1 MIDFA
6 NPAALL
12 LLLPLLAFVLLVWRQ
27 YGQGRFRAR
36 LSLASRV
43 AIFTLLI
50 LALAGLTL
58 GRPLDRQA
66 VVFVADLSASTRSAQ
81 ADQARYIN
89 QAISAKDPD
98 DAYAVIAAGG
108 EPVVERVLST
118 AHGFDGFKSS
128 VAADGSD
135 LGAALRLAG
144 ALLPDGYR
152 QRVVLLSDGQ
162 ETVGDVVAQARLL
175 RTRGVVVDVLP
186 LDVWGGPE
194 VLIDQVTAPDV
205 AHEGERF
212 GVRVQAVSNV
222 ETRAT
227 VRAYVDGALL
237 GEQTVQLGM
246 GATDVHF
253 SAEASESGLH
263 DLRATISDA
272 SDTLAQNNEG
282 RAVLRVQGPPGIL
295 VDRAAR
301 RRSRGD
307 CIGALE
313 RRACA
318 SRLARLPA
326 CPIRSMR
333 WARSRPWC
341 SPTSRP
347 TALTEAQHNA
357 LRSYVRDLGRG
368 LLAIG
373 GDSSFGQGEY
383 IGTPLDDTLPVRSS
397 VRSHRDQGR
406 VALVLVIDR
415 SGSMADDI
423 YNEGTSKLD
432 MARQA
437 AILSVQQLAPRD
449 IIGVL
454 AFDSFQHWVFPV
466 NTVLS
471 VGLPAIQERIG
482 AITSEGGTEIF
493 SALSTGFEAVRR
505 TDAQYKHVILM
516 TDGKSCCGGDY
527 AGLLDRMHT
536 NNVTLSTI
544 AVGGDADQQLLS
556 QLARQ
561 GEGRYYFAEHARDI
575 PRLMTRE
582 TNLATRGPLV
592 EGLVTPRQVSP
603 DPTLGDVARNGLPA
617 LGGYLVTTPKDLADV
632 LLVSDAADP
641 ILARWPYG
649 LGRAVAWTSD
659 LRGRWSGEWL
669 DWEGTPRLFAS
680 LVSWTIPG
688 QLRPAASPAPRRPLD
703 WPHHRGRAA
712 ALATGG
718 RDASPRGA
726 AQRRQPWR
734 STCPGTA
741 PGRYEGEFPLVG
753 PGIYLAR
760 VQQTRDGALAAA
772 ADAGLPVAYAAEFRR
787 VSTDPARMQQI
798 ALAGGGSVLD
808 VAVPALSFADNLAPV
823 TQPHS
828 ARAHPARPGR
838 AAVAD
843 RHRPAPPAG
852 LAGRGARPAASSTRL
867 FRLPCV
873 SPGARPPRPPPNVP
887 RGSRASPAAPCP
899 RPSATPSPARPPC
912 PPPPAPPSPARPT
925 TTASPTTTTP
935 WPKPCAGSPPAAA
948 PHPTVTS

>member
-1 MIDFA
+1 M
-6 NPAALL
+6 
-12 LLLPLLAFVLLVWRQ
+12 LADV
-27 YGQGRFRAR
+27 
-36 LSLASRV
+36 S
-43 AIFTLLI
+43 
-50 LALAGLTL
+50 
-58 GRPLDRQA
+58 
-66 VVFVADLSASTRSAQ
+66 ADT
-81 ADQARYIN
+81 
-89 QAISAKDPD
+89 
-98 DAYAVIAAGG
+98 
-108 EPVVERVLST
+108 
-118 AHGFDGFKSS
+118 
-128 VAADGSD
+128 
-135 LGAALRLAG
+135 
-144 ALLPDGYR
+144 
-152 QRVVLLSDGQ
+152 
-162 ETVGDVVAQARLL
+162 
-175 RTRGVVVDVLP
+175 
-186 LDVWGGPE
+186 
-194 VLIDQVTAPDV
+194 
-205 AHEGERF
+205 
-212 GVRVQAVSNV
+212 
-222 ETRAT
+222 
-227 VRAYVDGALL
+227 
-237 GEQTVQLGM
+237 
-246 GATDVHF
+246 
-253 SAEASESGLH
+253 
-263 DLRATISDA
+263 
-272 SDTLAQNNEG
+272 
-282 RAVLRVQGPPGIL
+282 
-295 VDRAAR
+295 
-301 RRSRGD
+301 
-307 CIGALE
+307 
-313 RRACA
+313 
-318 SRLARLPA
+318 
-326 CPIRSMR
+326 
-333 WARSRPWC
+333 
-341 SPTSRP
+341 
-347 TALTEAQHNA
+347 LTEAQHNA

-680 LVSWTIPG
+680 LVSWTIPASSG
-688 QLRPAASPAPRRPLD
+688 PLQVQLRAGPSTGHITVEESSPLPM
-703 WPHHRGRAA
+703 GEGSGVRARVA
-712 ALATGG
+712 QPNGG
-718 RDASPRGA
+718 AVEIDLS
-726 AQRRQPWR
+726 
-734 STCPGTA
+734 GTA

-753 PGIYLAR
+753 PGTYLAR

-798 ALAGGGSVLD
+798 ALAGGGAVLD
-808 VAVPALSFADNLAPV
+808 VATPALVLRRQPRARH
-823 TQPHS
+823 QPHP

-843 RHRPAPPAG
+843 RHRPASPAG
-852 LAGRGARPAASSTRL
+852 LPGRGARPAASSARL
-867 FRLPCV
+867 LRRPALPLALARRHRHRTSRLD
-873 SPGARPPRPPPNVP
+873 SARPPP
-887 RGSRASPAAPCP
+887 RRA
-899 RPSATPSPARPPC
+899 PARPRPRPRPGPPLRHRQPRRRPPNRRRHRPQRRRRPSRNPALARL
-912 PPPPAPPSPARPT
+912 PPPH
-925 TTASPTTTTP
+925 
-935 WPKPCAGSPPAAA
+935 
-948 PHPTVTS
+948 HPRQSLIELSS

>member
-1 MIDFA
+1 VIEFA

-43 AIFTLLI
+43 AIFALLV

-66 VVFVADLSASTRSAQ
+66 VVFVADLSASTLSAQ
-81 ADQARYIN
+81 ADQARYIS

-118 AHGFDGFKSS
+118 AQGFDGFKSS
-128 VAADGSD
+128 VATDGSD

-205 AHEGERF
+205 AHLGERF

-227 VRAYVDGALL
+227 VRAYVNGTLL

-253 SAEASESGLH
+253 NAEASESGLH

-272 SDTLAQNNEG
+272 SDTLEQNNEG

-295 VDRAAR
+295 VVEQRDGEAAAIASALSSAGMRVETRAPGGLPDQVDAL
-301 RRSRGD
+301 
-307 CIGALE
+307 GAFE
-313 RRACA
+313 AVV
-318 SRLARLPA
+318 LADVSA
-326 CPIRSMR
+326 DS
-333 WARSRPWC
+333 
-341 SPTSRP
+341 
-347 TALTEAQHNA
+347 LTEAQHNA

-383 IGTPLDDTLPVRSS
+383 IGTPLDDALPVRSS

-493 SALSTGFEAVRR
+493 SALSAGFEAVRR

-536 NNVTLSTI
+536 NSVTLSTI

-669 DWEGTPRLFAS
+669 DWEGMPRLFSS
-680 LVSWTIPG
+680 LVSWTIPASSG
-688 QLRPAASPAPRRPLD
+688 PLQVQLRAGPSTGHITVEESGSAP
-703 WPHHRGRAA
+703 GGAMRARVA
-712 ALATGG
+712 QPNGG
-718 RDASPRGA
+718 AVEIDLS
-726 AQRRQPWR
+726 
-734 STCPGTA
+734 GTA

-753 PGIYLAR
+753 PGTYLAR
-760 VQQTRDGALAAA
+760 VQQTRDGALVAA

-787 VSTDPARMQQI
+787 VSADPARMQQI
-798 ALAGGGSVLD
+798 ALAGGGAVLD
-808 VAVPALSFADNLAPV
+808 EAAPALSFADNLAPV
-823 TQPHS
+823 TSPIPLERTLLAVAALLLPIDIALRRLRVSPAEALGLLRHPRTFLGALRFPWRSS
-828 ARAHPARPGR
+828 ASAVAERPAWVPRVPRR
-838 AAVAD
+838 AAPPPV
-843 RHRPAPPAG
+843 RNPAPDQ
-852 LAGRGARPAASSTRL
+852 
-867 FRLPCV
+867 
-873 SPGARPPRPPPNVP
+873 VP
-887 RGSRASPAAPCP
+887 LSATASPAV
-899 RPSATPSPARPPC
+899 ARQAEDEAVPNDDD
-912 PPPPAPPSPARPT
+912 ALAETLRWL
-925 TTASPTTTTP
+925 ASRRRTTP
-935 WPKPCAGSPPAAA
+935 DS
-948 PHPTVTS
+948 H